1 MNTLWLFPIEYNSG
15 ALRTMGRMSDIGMAL
30 MGFTDSQK
38 SVGYVHTHK
47 NRVSDESEIHEI
59 TPAVGVANLGYQ

>member
-1 MNTLWLFPIEYNSG
+1 
-15 ALRTMGRMSDIGMAL
+15 MGRMSDIGMAL